1 MNQAQ
6 DDSLKGIW
14 IGSGIMYPAETFRET
29 VARLVAILM
38 RFGVRFHLTGGASTI
53 AYGEPRMT
61 QDIDIVVDPQPL
73 ATNIVPFLDAL
84 EGAGFLVDEE
94 TARKAVAEGGMFQIL
109 DLGESLKVDL
119 YPREMIPGELD
130 RSIPTEV
137 FAGLVLPVVGRTD
150 AALSKLVWISKG
162 SHKSRRD
169 LRQILRRADAGDRA
183 IVARWAAEHGLEAL
197 LHEVLSENDSI
208 EP

>member
-1 MNQAQ
+1 
-6 DDSLKGIW
+6 
-14 IGSGIMYPAETFRET
+14 MYPAETFRET
-29 VARLVAILM
+29 VAKLVAILD
-38 RFGVRFHLTGGASTI
+38 RFGVRFHMTGGAATI

-61 QDIDIVVDPQPL
+61 QDIDLVVDPQPL
-73 ATNIVPFLDAL
+73 AANIVLFLEAVK
-84 EGAGFLVDEE
+84 ATGFLVDKE
-94 TARKAVAEGGMFQIL
+94 AAKKAVAEGGMFQLL

-130 RSIPTEV
+130 RSVPTEV
-137 FAGLVLPVVGRTD
+137 FAGLVLPVASRVD

-183 IVARWAAEHGLEAL
+183 RVGRWAAEHGLDAL
-197 LHEVLSENDSI
+197 LQEVLSEPDSI
-208 EP
+208 D

>member
-1 MNQAQ
+1 
-6 DDSLKGIW
+6 
-14 IGSGIMYPAETFRET
+14 MYPAEAFRET
-29 VARLVAILM
+29 VAKLVAILD
-38 RFGVRFHLTGGASTI
+38 RFGVRFHMTGGAATI

-61 QDIDIVVDPQPL
+61 QGIDLVVDPQPL
-73 ATNIVPFLDAL
+73 AANIVLFLEAVK
-84 EGAGFLVDEE
+84 ATGFLVDEE
-94 TARKAVAEGGMFQIL
+94 TATKAVAEGGMFQLL

-119 YPREMIPGELD
+119 YPREMISGELE

-137 FAGLVLPVVGRTD
+137 FAGIVLPIVSRAD

-169 LRQILRRADAGDRA
+169 LRQILLRADAGDRA
-183 IVARWAAEHGLEAL
+183 TVTRWAAEHGLDVL
-197 LHEVLSENDSI
+197 LQEVLSEPDSI

>member
-1 MNQAQ
+1 
-6 DDSLKGIW
+6 
-14 IGSGIMYPAETFRET
+14 MYPAETFRDT
-29 VARLVAILM
+29 ITKLVAIFA

-61 QDIDIVVDPQPL
+61 QDIDVVVDPQPL
-73 ATNIVPFLDAL
+73 AANIGLFLDAVK
-84 EGAGFLVDEE
+84 ATGFMVDEE
-94 TARKAVAEGGMFQIL
+94 TARRAVAEGGMFQLL
-109 DLGESLKVDL
+109 DLRESLKVDL

-137 FAGLVLPVVGRTD
+137 FAGIVLPLVCRTD

-162 SHKSRRD
+162 SHKSRHD
-169 LRQILRRADAGDRA
+169 LRRILRRADASDR
-183 IVARWAAEHGLEAL
+183 VVVVRWATEHGLDAL
-197 LHEVLSENDSI
+197 LQDVLAESDSV

>member
-1 MNQAQ
+1 M
-6 DDSLKGIW
+6 
-14 IGSGIMYPAETFRET
+14 MYPAETFRET
-29 VARLVAILM
+29 VAKLVAILD
-38 RFGVRFHLTGGASTI
+38 RFGVRFHMTGGAATI

-61 QDIDIVVDPQPL
+61 QDIDLVVDPQPL
-73 ATNIVPFLDAL
+73 AANIVLFLEAVK
-84 EGAGFLVDEE
+84 ATGFLVDKE
-94 TARKAVAEGGMFQIL
+94 AAKKAVAEGGMFQLL

-130 RSIPTEV
+130 RSVPTEV
-137 FAGLVLPVVGRTD
+137 FAGLVLPVASRVD

-183 IVARWAAEHGLEAL
+183 RVGRWAAEHGLDAL
-197 LHEVLSENDSI
+197 LQEVLSEPDSI
-208 EP
+208 D